1 MLYTCTRGE
10 KTALPKTEVQKM
22 AVQEVQSMRIAIVK
36 VPAIFWDDHF
46 SRDLDF
52 TSVEVSRNKKTVTLR
67 MTDEALDELISD
79 ADYWSGDH
87 WYGEEK
93 RDNLRIINSAK
104 STLKS
109 LVRQGIVTYDPNE
122 MAMSEGGE

>member
-10 KTALPKTEVQKM
+10 KTALPKMEVQEM
-22 AVQEVQSMRIAIVK
+22 ADQVAQTKKLTVVK

-52 TSVEVSRNKKTVTLR
+52 TSVEVSRNKKTVTLQ

-79 ADYWSGDH
+79 ADYWAGDH

-93 RDNLRIINSAK
+93 RDNLRIINSAR
-104 STLKS
+104 STIKS
-109 LVRQGIVTYDPNE
+109 LHRQDLAEYY
-122 MAMSEGGE
+122 EGGE

>member
-1 MLYTCTRGE
+1 
-10 KTALPKTEVQKM
+10 M
-22 AVQEVQSMRIAIVK
+22 ADQEVQSNRIAIVK

-52 TSVEVSRNKKTVTLR
+52 TSVEVSRSKLTVTLR
-67 MTDEALDELISD
+67 MTDAALDELISD

-122 MAMSEGGE
+122 MASNEGGE